1 MANLDEAL
9 LRISRNYKGLALA
22 EGELLQMDEQDLRE
36 RTDAVMHKLYEEKE
50 QEIQPDRMRELERM
64 ILLAV
69 IDQKWMDH
77 IDAMDQLKTG
87 IGLRGI
93 GQQDPAAAYAQEGF
107 NMFELM
113 TESIKEDTV
122 RYCYGVTIETKSER
136 KAQTQGE
143 TKEQKSEDDSFKSA
157 AAEQRQS
164 GGGKGGNNGKGG
176 GDFSAMPKERPKES
190 AGGRNAPVKRSSEK
204 VGRNDPCPCGSGK
217 KYKNCCGKEI

>member
-1 MANLDEAL
+1 
-9 LRISRNYKGLALA
+9 
-22 EGELLQMDEQDLRE
+22 
-36 RTDAVMHKLYEEKE
+36 MHKLYEEKE
-50 QEIQPDRMRELERM
+50 EEIGPERMRELERM

-113 TESIKEDTV
+113 TESIKDDTV
-122 RYCYGVTIETKSER
+122 RYCYGVTLETKSER

-143 TKEQKSEDDSFKSA
+143 TKEQKTEDDSFKSA
-157 AAEQRQS
+157 AAEQRKS
-164 GGGKGGNNGKGG
+164 GGARGG
-176 GDFSAMPKERPKES
+176 GDFSVMPKEGPKES
-190 AGGRNAPVKRSSEK
+190 VSGRHDPVKRTTEK

-217 KYKNCCGKEI
+217 KYKNCCGKEA